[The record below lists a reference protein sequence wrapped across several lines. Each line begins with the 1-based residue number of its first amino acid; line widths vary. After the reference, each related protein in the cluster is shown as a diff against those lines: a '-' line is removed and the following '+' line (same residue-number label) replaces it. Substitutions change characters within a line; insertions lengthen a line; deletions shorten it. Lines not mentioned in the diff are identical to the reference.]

1 MSTSKEPKVKI
12 TDAAKDLKITGQ
24 ALSDFL
30 KEKLDIAKKPAASIT
45 AEEMNKVLEIFSQEN
60 QVASFE
66 EYFAT
71 RNDKPQKEENEEAE
85 KKAPKKKPAAKKKD
99 EAKSETEEK
108 AEKPAKSRN

>member
-60 QVASFE
+60 QVTSFE

-71 RNDKPQKEENEEAE
+71 RNDKPQKG
-85 KKAPKKKPAAKKKD
+85 K
-99 EAKSETEEK
+99 
-108 AEKPAKSRN
+108 